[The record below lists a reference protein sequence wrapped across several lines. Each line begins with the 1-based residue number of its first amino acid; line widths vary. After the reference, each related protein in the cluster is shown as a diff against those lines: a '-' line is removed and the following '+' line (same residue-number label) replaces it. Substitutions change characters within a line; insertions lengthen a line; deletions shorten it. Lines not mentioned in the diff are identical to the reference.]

1 MAEKQLSAKRA
12 PRRPILEV
20 VRMGDWGEIEYR
32 HRLSCGHTIVRKRV
46 SKSDVVA
53 CIDCLK
59 AAAFSRGDLPERQQV
74 GDEVV
79 FRADV
84 VNVEVQSAL
93 AARLGISPESVD
105 IVMDAD
111 GNIRYALI
119 FVPGDDVS
127 RLTAS

>member
-1 MAEKQLSAKRA
+1 MAEKKLSAKRA

-20 VRMGDWGEIEYR
+20 VRIGDWGEVEYR

-59 AAAFSRGDLPERQQV
+59 AAAFSRGDLPERQSLD
-74 GDEVV
+74 DEVV

-93 AARLGISPESVD
+93 ASRLGISHESVD

-119 FVPGDDVS
+119 FVPGDDVA
-127 RLTAS
+127 RLTTS